1 MKTPTRTL
9 FMLFFACT
17 LFSACNSNDDTPT
30 ITPPAEEMT
39 LYQKLGGSTMV
50 ADPANEGAM
59 IEQGRLGLRS
69 VVDSTI
75 FVIAGD
81 DRLIPYFEALLAEVG
96 NGDLTGFAA
105 LSMSLTDFFAAATG
119 SENITYNGLNMVDA
133 HDPNINPRMALPAD
147 DQAFDAFIEDVVEGA
162 VQNSVPE
169 EIILEVGALI
179 ETLRGAVVQ
188 A

>member
-1 MKTPTRTL
+1 MKTLTKTL
-9 FMLFFACT
+9 FALFIAGT
-17 LFSACNSNDDTPT
+17 LFTACNSDDDSPT
-30 ITPPAEEMT
+30 TTPPADEMT
-39 LYQKLGGSTMV
+39 LYEKLGGSTMV
-50 ADPANEGAM
+50 ADPENEGAM

-81 DRLIPYFEALLAEVG
+81 DRLQPYFEALLAEVG
-96 NGDLTGFAA
+96 AGELTGFAA
-105 LSMSLTDFFAAATG
+105 LSMSLTDFFAAASG

-147 DQAFDAFIEDVVEGA
+147 DEAFDAFIEDVVEGA

-179 ETLRGAVVQ
+179 ETLRDAVVQ